1 VGSNNGT
8 GEPSTFRCAKC
19 RRENPMVKWQ
29 LTSATVATRGSYL
42 WRYLN
47 GKASGYADAVTLT
60 GRRKKHSTC
69 GIRHGMISREYR
81 CSDCGHVGWSRHIGL
96 EALPDAGPKARTR
109 RRGGSE

>member
-1 VGSNNGT
+1 
-8 GEPSTFRCAKC
+8 
-19 RRENPMVKWQ
+19 MVKRWLSFSEVVVRTQ
-29 LTSATVATRGSYL
+29 RSFTWKYL
-42 WRYLN
+42 D

-81 CSDCGHVGWSRHIGL
+81 CSDCGHVGWSRHIDL

-109 RRGGSE
+109 RQGGSE